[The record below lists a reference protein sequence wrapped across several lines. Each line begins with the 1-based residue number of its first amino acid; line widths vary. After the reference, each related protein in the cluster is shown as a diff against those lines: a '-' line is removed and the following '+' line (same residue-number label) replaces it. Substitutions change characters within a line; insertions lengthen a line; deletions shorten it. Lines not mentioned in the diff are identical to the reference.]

1 MISGLD
7 IFSKCVNAE
16 SGIGA
21 AGDAD
26 FAPELLVPAKAL
38 DVDGAE
44 IPDGPLVESTGF
56 VDCEGATSAPEEL
69 KGTAEVLAELE
80 KADCTG
86 ATADVEEGERVDT
99 DELIEFGDVRLGE
112 GAQGELPFCV
122 DELWT

>member
-1 MISGLD
+1 V
-7 IFSKCVNAE
+7 KAE

-26 FAPELLVPAKAL
+26 FTPELAVPANAL

-44 IPDGPLVESTGF
+44 IPDGPLVESTWL

-69 KGTAEVLAELE
+69 KGTAEVLPELE

-86 ATADVEEGERVDT
+86 ATPDVEEGERVDT
-99 DELIEFGDVRLGE
+99 GELVEFGDVRLRAGAE
-112 GAQGELPFCV
+112 GQLPFCV
-122 DELWT
+122 EELCT